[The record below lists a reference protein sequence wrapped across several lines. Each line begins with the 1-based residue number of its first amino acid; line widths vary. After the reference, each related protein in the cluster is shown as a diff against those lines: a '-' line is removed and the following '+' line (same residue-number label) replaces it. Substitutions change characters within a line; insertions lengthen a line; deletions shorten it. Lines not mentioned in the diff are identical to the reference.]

1 MQGRRGEVVE
11 GNTKLC
17 GEYLQ
22 CYLVTIAY
30 HLQRSRLKQRESWLI
45 YFPLFL
51 SFTLRRRRRAKVEK
65 SCSLSFS
72 AWQDTGRDTGHE
84 GDRWQ
89 MKTIASAK
97 AKEIKY
103 SKKER
108 KKERSER
115 ASEGEKKREKEE
127 ILFQIEKGNVFFFFF
142 VKEQRWKG

>member
-1 MQGRRGEVVE
+1 
-11 GNTKLC
+11 
-17 GEYLQ
+17 
-22 CYLVTIAY
+22 
-30 HLQRSRLKQRESWLI
+30 
-45 YFPLFL
+45 
-51 SFTLRRRRRAKVEK
+51 
-65 SCSLSFS
+65 
-72 AWQDTGRDTGHE
+72 
-84 GDRWQ
+84 

-142 VKEQRWKG
+142 VKEQR